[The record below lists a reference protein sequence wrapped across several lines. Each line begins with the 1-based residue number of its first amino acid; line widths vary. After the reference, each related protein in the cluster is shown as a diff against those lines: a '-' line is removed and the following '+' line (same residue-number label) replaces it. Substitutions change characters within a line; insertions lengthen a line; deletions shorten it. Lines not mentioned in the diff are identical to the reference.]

1 MKLISRILLNQAVK
15 TAATQTKPAYAGFKI
30 LDCYLVRADGLCLC
44 SRDFQSPGLG
54 VQIKRIKRIL
64 SVFLALGVC
73 LTPVTV
79 PLMVQPSWGQTQNS
93 QAEEVNR
100 LLEQAAQQTQQGQ
113 PQQAIQ
119 TFKQAL
125 AIARELKVRESE
137 ATALLGLGL
146 NYDNI
151 GQPQQALDYY
161 NQALPIFSRTYATG
175 TVRAH

>member
-1 MKLISRILLNQAVK
+1 
-15 TAATQTKPAYAGFKI
+15 
-30 LDCYLVRADGLCLC
+30 
-44 SRDFQSPGLG
+44 
-54 VQIKRIKRIL
+54 
-64 SVFLALGVC
+64 
-73 LTPVTV
+73 
-79 PLMVQPSWGQTQNS
+79 MVQPSWGQTQNS